1 MVLYYYLSPTDSI
14 SQLEVVVN
22 RVNQEWDLYSTP
34 EGCYYESKGVIYVV
48 KNLRKFR
55 LDWGISQQKLADI
68 VGVSQQS
75 INKYENHKVEPD
87 IDTLIKFA
95 DFFGVTLDALT
106 GHESQPTESVQPPGL
121 TEEEQRVLQDY
132 RRLSRREKD
141 SIRLVMQNYLRKE
154 PYI

>member
-1 MVLYYYLSPTDSI
+1 M
-14 SQLEVVVN
+14 
-22 RVNQEWDLYSTP
+22 
-34 EGCYYESKGVIYVV
+34 V
-48 KNLRKFR
+48 KNLREYR
-55 LDWGISQQKLADI
+55 LNRGISQQKLADA

-75 INKYENHKVEPD
+75 INRYENQQVEPD
-87 IDTLIKFA
+87 IHTLTQFA
-95 DFFGVTLDALT
+95 DYFGVSLDDLL
-106 GHESQPTESVQPPGL
+106 GHPSPGL